1 MSPVRHLNRSYHSL
15 PVGLF
20 TLHQE
25 KGVHTPERTD
35 PQEAQT
41 GGRGSDWDLLCYAR
55 TLGRVSPKLGGKNI
69 YQVRMSIK
77 VLIKSIYC
85 GREKHSW

>member
-20 TLHQE
+20 TLHQ
-25 KGVHTPERTD
+25 KRGVHTPESTD
-35 PQEAQT
+35 PQEAHFH
-41 GGRGSDWDLLCYAR
+41 GLNWDLLCYAR
-55 TLGRVSPKLGGKNI
+55 TLGRVSLKLGGKNI

-77 VLIKSIYC
+77 VSIKNIYC
-85 GREKHSW
+85 GREKHSR